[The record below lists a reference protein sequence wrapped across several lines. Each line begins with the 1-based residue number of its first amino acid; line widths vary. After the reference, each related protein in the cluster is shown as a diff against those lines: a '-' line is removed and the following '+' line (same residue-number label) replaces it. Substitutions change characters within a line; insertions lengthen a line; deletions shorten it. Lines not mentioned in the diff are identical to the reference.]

1 MTTERR
7 VKLLINKQKLTQ
19 KKFAQSI
26 GISPARLNNY
36 FAGISNI
43 PTDLIVKIAQ
53 LYNVDL
59 NWLMNGPG
67 SDPIYNEP
75 ARARDPADLIQIPV
89 VADIAAG
96 TGIDAFDV
104 EPDEYLDISRHL
116 IPFGKKLLAFRVLGN
131 SMEPFICPGDYAVV
145 NTNWHDRDLQG
156 FICAVRTASGLVL
169 KRYVLDTKNRAC
181 LLIPLNPSHPIIHI
195 TDDDPE
201 YTIVGILIL
210 VIRKFP

>member
-1 MTTERR
+1 MTTEAR
-7 VKLLINKQKLTQ
+7 VKLLINRQNLTQ

-36 FAGISNI
+36 FAGIAHI
-43 PTDLIVKIAQ
+43 PSDLLVKIAQ

-75 ARARDPADLIQIPV
+75 ARARGAEPRVSIPV

-104 EPDEYLDISRHL
+104 EPDEIIEIAAR
-116 IPFGKKLLAFRVLGN
+116 LLKGTRKHVAFRVCGD
-131 SMEPFICPGDYAVV
+131 SMAPYILQDDLAVISLD
-145 NTNWHDRDLQG
+145 WYDLPWMG
-156 FICAVRTASGLVL
+156 
-169 KRYVLDTKNRAC
+169 
-181 LLIPLNPSHPIIHI
+181 
-195 TDDDPE
+195 
-201 YTIVGILIL
+201 
-210 VIRKFP
+210 